1 VSVIVTVLNERDS
14 LSELLGSL
22 LSQTRRPD
30 EIVVSDAGSTDGT
43 HELTTEVARSH
54 PEIRLIHQQGNRSVG
69 RNAAIGA
76 ATGDVIAATDGG
88 CLAEPQWLE
97 QLIEPLEHGA
107 DFVAG
112 FYRPAGETLRST
124 CMGLVM
130 VPVVEEVDPDEFLP
144 SARSMAF
151 RKAIWA
157 EVGGF
162 PEDTEFAEDTLFDER
177 LVAAGYAPRF
187 VQSAVVAWRPPA
199 GFKALAATMY
209 RWGRGD
215 GLLRLRPN
223 AYRFHLWRYG
233 VPLLLAALLGLLR
246 WWLAPLAALPVAARA
261 ARATRHKYRTVRGP
275 ARFLFIPIAHLV
287 AVYSSLVGYLAGR
300 LGAGRKEGES
310 ANSEEAG
317 GLQRR
322 TDGR

>member
-1 VSVIVTVLNERDS
+1 MILTVLNERESIRD
-14 LSELLGSL
+14 LLGSL
-22 LSQTRRPD
+22 LTQTRSPD
-30 EIVVSDAGSTDGT
+30 EVVVADAGSTDGT
-43 HELTTEVARSH
+43 HELTTELARSH
-54 PEIRLIHQQGNRSVG
+54 PEIRLIHQAGNRSVG
-69 RNAAIGA
+69 RNAAIAA

-97 QLIEPLEHGA
+97 QLIVPLEHGA

-112 FYRPAGETLRST
+112 FYRPAGETLYST

-130 VPVVEEVDPDEFLP
+130 VPVVEEVDPDGFLP

-199 GFKALAATMY
+199 GFRALGATMY

-215 GLLRLRPN
+215 GLLRLRSE
-223 AYRFHLWRYG
+223 AYRFHFWQYG
-233 VPLLLAALLGLLR
+233 VPLLLAVVLGLMR
-246 WWLAPLAALPVAARA
+246 WWLAPLVALPVAART

-275 ARFLFIPIAHLV
+275 ARFLFIPMAHLV
-287 AVYSSLVGYLAGR
+287 AVYSSLAGYLAGR
-300 LGAGRKEGES
+300 FGAGRNEGVS
-310 ANSEEAG
+310 ANPEQAG

-322 TDGR
+322 ANGR